1 MERRIA
7 AELAACEG
15 CVGRCGKESNRYFQP
30 YVQDG
35 RLMLREC
42 NRGNAFVGYERTK
55 DNAIAIEIAK
65 WYVKTRPARSIYL
78 YGGVGTGKTRLAKI
92 IAGHF
97 SDVEFHDATNL
108 LGEIKRNFASGT
120 SRDVITRFSQCTLLV
135 IDDIGAE
142 QQSEWSAAV
151 MYEIINN
158 RYENGRRM
166 ILTSNYDLD
175 GLEARLSLGNDLTA
189 KRIVSRLREICAQ
202 GYLGMVDRRV
212 SG

>member
-7 AELAACEG
+7 QELAVCEG
-15 CVGRCGKESNRYFQP
+15 CVGRCVKESNRYFQP
-30 YVQDG
+30 YVEDG
-35 RLMLREC
+35 RLELKAC
-42 NRGNAFVGYERTK
+42 NRGNAFSGYERTA

-65 WYVKTRPARSIYL
+65 WYVKTRPAGSVYL

-92 IAGHF
+92 IASHF
-97 SDVEFHDATNL
+97 SDVEFHDAANM

-120 SRDVITRFSQCTLLV
+120 SRDVITRYSQCTLLV

-151 MYEIINN
+151 LYEIINN
-158 RYENGRRM
+158 RYETGKRM
-166 ILTSNYDLD
+166 ILTSNYDLE
-175 GLEARLSLGNDLTA
+175 GLEARLSLGNGLTA

-202 GYLGMVDRRV
+202 GYLGMMDRRIRN
-212 SG
+212 

>member
-15 CVGRCGKESNRYFQP
+15 CTGQCAKESNRYFQP
-30 YVQDG
+30 CIEGG
-35 RLMLREC
+35 RLILREC
-42 NRGNAFVGYERTK
+42 NRGNAFSGYERTA

-97 SDVEFHDATNL
+97 GDVEFHDAANM

-120 SRDVITRFSQCTLLV
+120 SRDVITRYSQCTLLV

-158 RYENGRRM
+158 RYETGKRM
-166 ILTSNYDLD
+166 ILTSNYDLE
-175 GLEARLSLGNDLTA
+175 GLEGRLAQGNGLTA

-212 SG
+212 